1 MNIASLLSTLLTLKN
16 TVETIRKQG
25 VMPYNNLTQ
34 YKKDAVVISKGDL
47 WIALQSVPYNK
58 PPKASESYWRNLS
71 KSDNAVVSIT
81 ESDSEVV
88 YTFSNGTKQVIAK
101 TPAQTIIERYEATD
115 GIDGSD
121 GVGISNVSQNGDV
134 VVITLTDG
142 NSYTFTLPK
151 ASPLQPHA
159 IQNISWE
166 NNAFVVALSDEQT
179 FTIPVELPK
188 GDAATITIGEVI
200 TVDSSEQASV
210 ENVGDTHNAILN
222 LRIPKGE
229 DAVAISVMDIEQVS
243 PEEIRV
249 ILSDDTEYS
258 FILPRGKDGKDAD
271 EEVIVNKIY
280 GLLSDDVNSIES
292 RLSLSVQLI
301 REELQGLVDYTADDI
316 EAKFSESL
324 INHIQDL
331 PRITTEDVR
340 FIVQDIIRLSKQ
352 EQEEERQQGLSE
364 LRIFLSKYGG

>member
-1 MNIASLLSTLLTLKN
+1 MDIASLLSTLLTLKN

-34 YKKDAVVISKGDL
+34 YKKDAVVTSKGDL
-47 WIALQSVPYNK
+47 WIALQPVPYNK
-58 PPKASESYWRNLS
+58 PPKASESYWCNIS
-71 KSDNAVVSIT
+71 KGDNAVVSVT

-101 TPAQTIIERYEATD
+101 TPAQTIIERYE
-115 GIDGSD
+115 GNDGSD
-121 GVGISNVSQNGDV
+121 GVGISNVSQNGDA

-151 ASPLQPHA
+151 ASPIQPHT

-179 FTIPVELPK
+179 FTIPVDLPK

-210 ENVGDTHNAILN
+210 ENVGDVHNAILN

-229 DAVAISVMDIEQVS
+229 DAIAISVIDIEQVS

-249 ILSDDTEYS
+249 VLSDDTEYS
-258 FILPRGKDGKDAD
+258 FILPKGKDGKDAD

-280 GLLSDDVNSIES
+280 DLLSDDVNSIES

-324 INHIQDL
+324 INHIQGL

-340 FIVQDIIRLSKQ
+340 FIVQGIIRLSKQ